1 MAPQDLGDRPWYRH
15 WPESVP
21 KTIDIPDIGLGDI
34 LRDTACQH
42 PDHRAIVF
50 LDTVITYR
58 QLDDYVDRLATAL
71 SSLGLKQGDVLAI
84 MLPNSPQFVA
94 TFYACQRAGIVT
106 TAINPTYKPLE
117 VKHQLN
123 DSGAKALVVLDS
135 VYEAP
140 GKVLDQTGVKHLIG
154 TNIVDMIEL
163 GAFKRWLG
171 KKLGKIPYGQMPG
184 NALRLSDLLLLPKA
198 PPKVKINPAEDIAV
212 LQYTG
217 GTTGTPKG
225 AMLTARNLVSNVLA
239 GKAWVG
245 DDLAVDG
252 GYVGVLPL
260 FHIFALTCVCNFAVA
275 TGRFQLLFPKPPENM
290 LEWAAQIEKWGRGT
304 QLVMPGVAVLFNK
317 INNTPGIEKFDLSP
331 LIKCL
336 SGAGPLPREVQLTFE
351 KKHNSQVV
359 EGYGLTESSPVTHAN
374 PFVLKAGEE
383 RVMGSIGLPI
393 PNTDFK
399 IMDLE
404 TGTKQMPY
412 GPEGIGE
419 LCVKGPQIMKGYY
432 NRPEETA
439 KTIRDGWLYT
449 GDIAYMDA
457 EGWTFIMDR
466 AKDLVKHKGYSVFP
480 KEIEDY
486 MFSHPAILEVA
497 VVGLP
502 HAKVGE
508 ILKAFVVLK
517 PEFEGKVSV
526 ADIIAWCQENMTH
539 YKVPSIVEFRAA
551 LPKTIVGKVLRRVL
565 KEEELAKA
573 QGDQPQA

>member
-1 MAPQDLGDRPWYRH
+1 MASQDLGDRPWYRH
-15 WPESVP
+15 WPEGVP
-21 KTIDIPDIGLGDI
+21 KMIDIPAIGLGDL
-34 LRDTACQH
+34 LRDTAHQH
-42 PDHRAIVF
+42 PNRRAVVF
-50 LDTVITYR
+50 LDTVITYH

-71 SSLGLKQGDVLAI
+71 TSLGLKQGDVLAI
-84 MLPNSPQFVA
+84 MLPNSPQFVV

-140 GKVLDQTGVKHLIG
+140 DKVLDQTGVKHLIG

-163 GAFKRWLG
+163 GE
-171 KKLGKIPYGQMPG
+171 LGKIPYGQMPG
-184 NALRLSDLLLLPKA
+184 NALKLNDLLALPKA
-198 PPKVKINPAEDIAV
+198 PPKVKINPAEDTAV

-225 AMLTARNLVSNVLA
+225 AMLTARNLISNILA
-239 GKAWVG
+239 AKVWLGVG
-245 DDLAVDG
+245 EDDLAADG

-260 FHIFALTCVCNFAVA
+260 FHIFGLSCVCNLAVA

-304 QLVMPGVAVLFNK
+304 RLIMPGVAVLFNK
-317 INNTPGIEKFDLSP
+317 INNTPSIEKFDLSP
-331 LIKCL
+331 LVRCL
-336 SGAGPLPREVQLTFE
+336 SGASPLPREVQLTFE
-351 KKHNSQVV
+351 KKFNSQVV
-359 EGYGLTESSPVTHAN
+359 EGYGLTESSPITHIN
-374 PFVLKAGEE
+374 PFVFKAGEE

-412 GPEGIGE
+412 GPEGVGE
-419 LCVKGPQIMKGYY
+419 LCVKGPQVMKGYH

-439 KTIRDGWLYT
+439 KIIRDGWLYT

-466 AKDLVKHKGYSVFP
+466 IKDLVKHKGYSVFP
-480 KEIEDY
+480 KEIEEY

-508 ILKAFVVLK
+508 IVKAFVVLK
-517 PEFEGKVSV
+517 PEFEGKVSE

-551 LPKTIVGKVLRRVL
+551 LPKTIVGKMLKRVL
-565 KEEELAKA
+565 KEEELAKV
-573 QGDQPQA
+573 QEGDRPQA

>member
-1 MAPQDLGDRPWYRH
+1 M
-15 WPESVP
+15 
-21 KTIDIPDIGLGDI
+21 IDIPDIGLGDL
-34 LRDTACQH
+34 LRDTATQY
-42 PDHRAIVF
+42 PDRRALIF
-50 LDTVITYR
+50 LDTVINYR

-71 SSLGLKQGDVLAI
+71 TNLGLKQGDVVAM

-135 VYEAP
+135 VYESP
-140 GKVLDQTGVKHLIG
+140 GKVLAETGVKHLIG
-154 TNIVDMIEL
+154 TNVVDMVGL
-163 GAFKRWLG
+163 GAITKWLG
-171 KKLGKIPYGQMPG
+171 KKLGKIPYGKLPAG
-184 NALRLSDLLLLPKA
+184 AIKFTDLLKTPPS
-198 PPKVKINPAEDIAV
+198 PPKVKINPAEDTAV

-225 AMLTARNLVSNVLA
+225 AMLTAKNLVSNALA

-245 DDLAVDG
+245 EDDFAAEG

-260 FHIFALTCVCNFAVA
+260 FHIFALTCVCSIAVA
-275 TGRFQLLFPKPPENM
+275 TGRFQLLFPKPPDSM
-290 LEWAAQIEKWGRGT
+290 LEWAAQIEKWGQGT

-317 INNTPGIEKFDLSP
+317 INHTQGIDKFNLSS

-351 KKHNSQVV
+351 KKFGAQVV

-383 RVMGSIGLPI
+383 RVMGSIGLPF
-393 PNTDFK
+393 PNTDVK

-412 GPEGIGE
+412 GPEGVGE
-419 LCVKGPQIMKGYY
+419 LCVKGPQVMKGYY
-432 NRPEETA
+432 NRPDETA

-449 GDIAYMDA
+449 GDIAYMDS

-517 PEFEGKVSV
+517 PEHEGKVSE

-539 YKVPSIVEFRAA
+539 YKVPSLVEFRAA
-551 LPKTIVGKVLRRVL
+551 LPKTMVGKVLRRVL
-565 KEEELAKA
+565 KEEELAKTP
-573 QGDQPQA
+573 GGQPQA